1 MKSRSWTP
9 AIAVIAILSG
19 LALGAASAW
28 FGDLNQDEGWYLYAA
43 RSVSEGRYPY
53 RDFAFTQGP
62 MLPLVYALAAPLV
75 ESFGVLGGRLF
86 TLILGWIAL
95 GCGVALAG
103 RLVEVRHAATA
114 RTAALVLGGICVYHA
129 YFTAI
134 VKTYSLCA
142 VFLVAAFLALSFVR
156 RNSLLPA
163 ALAGLLLA
171 LAAGTRISSGA
182 ALAITGLVLLFHRR
196 TLGDRPWLAFG
207 IGGAGGLAAVM
218 LPWLVLAPEGFR
230 FGVFEYHTLR
240 SAGSLLQALVFKAGC
255 ISRLVQGYLVAAI
268 VAVGLVLWHMLNRS
282 PDAPRASDPV
292 SKAAWF
298 SLGTLLLIHLS
309 APFPYDDYQVP
320 LFPLFAA
327 VLSAAVIRVA
337 GRSGDDV
344 AVHRNTTWLQA
355 TLLLACLAQAGA
367 SPMLMDWFVRGRDRI
382 WWRLKDVAPI
392 AQLHRVALDLRAI
405 EPGAH
410 DVLTQDTYLAVEA
423 GLHVPPGMEM
433 GPFSYFPEFTDERA
447 AALHVLNRSGLRK
460 VLDEAAAPLA
470 AFSDYGLCVAC
481 PEVSELSREE
491 QLELRARLHQRYALV
506 GVEPFFGQ
514 GGTTLRLYK
523 RAAGAQP

>member
-1 MKSRSWTP
+1 MF
-9 AIAVIAILSG
+9 AVLSG

-43 RSVSEGRYPY
+43 RSVSEGRFPY

-62 MLPLVYALAAPLV
+62 MLPLVYALATPLV
-75 ESFGVLGGRLF
+75 EAFGVLGGRLF
-86 TLILGWIAL
+86 TLVLGWIAL

-103 RLVEVRHAATA
+103 RLVEARLAPAARA
-114 RTAALVLGGICVYHA
+114 VALVLGGICVYHA

-142 VFLVAAFLALSFVR
+142 VFLTAAFLALSFTR
-156 RNSLLPA
+156 RNSVLPA
-163 ALAGLLLA
+163 VLAGLLLA

-182 ALAITGLVLLFHRR
+182 ALAITGLVLVFHRR

-207 IGGAGGLAAVM
+207 LGGAGGLAAVM
-218 LPWLVLAPEGFR
+218 LPWLVVAPEGFR

-240 SAGSLLQALVFKAGC
+240 SAGGLLQVLVFKAGC
-255 ISRLVQGYLVAAI
+255 ISRLAQGYLVAAI
-268 VAVGLVLWHMLNRS
+268 VAAGLVLWRILNRA

-298 SLGTLLLIHLS
+298 SLVTLLLIHLS

-327 VLSAAVIRVA
+327 VLSAALVRTA
-337 GRSGDDV
+337 GRTGDDL
-344 AVHRNTTWLQA
+344 AVRRTTTWLQA
-355 TLLLACLAQAGA
+355 ALLLACLAQAGA

-392 AQLHRVALDLRAI
+392 AQLHRVALELRALD
-405 EPGAH
+405 PGAH
-410 DVLTQDTYLAVEA
+410 EVLTQDTYLAVEA
-423 GLHVPPGMEM
+423 GLHVPPGLEM
-433 GPFSYFPEFTDERA
+433 GPFSYFPGFTDDRA
-447 AALHVLNRSGLRK
+447 AALHVLNRRGLRQ
-460 VLDEAAAPLA
+460 VLDAGAAPLA

-481 PEVSELSREE
+481 PEVSELPREE
-491 QLELRARLHQRYALV
+491 QLDLRARLHRRYELV
-506 GVEPFFGQ
+506 AVVPYFGQ
-514 GGTTLRLYK
+514 GGTTLRLYR
-523 RAAGAQP
+523 RAAGAPP